1 MKDLT
6 GNVEKDFNIVLKD
19 LIDGDFDIK
28 DINELDNYVEMRKR
42 QKSNNIS
49 NDYLKNIFEELE
61 INNFIL
67 SKGSDVVNKYI
78 DGSWSLSPITL
89 TEKGRNKIKLSTVIK
104 DSSAYKAAETIKNI
118 LK

>member
-6 GNVEKDFNIVLKD
+6 GNVEKDLNIVLKD

-28 DINELDNYVEMRKR
+28 DINELDNYVEVRRR

-49 NDYLKNIFEELE
+49 NNYLKNIFDELE
-61 INNFIL
+61 VNNFIC
-67 SKGSDVVNKYI
+67 SKRSDVVNNYI
-78 DGSWSLSPITL
+78 DGSWSLSPIIL
-89 TEKGRNKIKLSTVIK
+89 TEKGRDKIKLSTVIK
-104 DSSAYKAAETIKNI
+104 DSSAYKATETIKNI